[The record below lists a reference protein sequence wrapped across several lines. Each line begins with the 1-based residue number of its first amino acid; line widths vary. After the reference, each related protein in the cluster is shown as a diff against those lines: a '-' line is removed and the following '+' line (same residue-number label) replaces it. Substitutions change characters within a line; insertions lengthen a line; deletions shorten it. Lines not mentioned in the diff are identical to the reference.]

1 MRDHDVGVGKEEGRA
16 WSFADLD
23 LGNALLPFVFAIE
36 NFDRVWGFGLHG
48 SIVSSFF
55 PLSPSLVLGRLGL
68 DENFTP
74 RPAMASLQGPGFGN
88 S

>member
-36 NFDRVWGFGLHG
+36 NFDRVWGFGLH
-48 SIVSSFF
+48 
-55 PLSPSLVLGRLGL
+55 
-68 DENFTP
+68 ENFTP